1 MMTNPLIESNSTT
14 ISSTP
19 KSSFSTSSRGVLLSL
34 VVLVGNG
41 MHPIINKLRPE
52 SFNALNFVFQ
62 MALWELIFALLLM
75 AVQFFM
81 GKSPK
86 LSSKGKFEITS
97 NQPKSRGG
105 HLFRLLTIGVI
116 FSGATYLYI
125 DGLTEAGAI
134 AGSLALKISP
144 VYAMLLGALFLGEK
158 VSWKEIV
165 LTVVMLLG
173 LYYLGTA
180 GTFVFGSFSLGFAK
194 LLFVPLLWGIG
205 HALTKPLLENHTISP
220 IQIIVV
226 RSSIISVV
234 IGGTTIILHDISF
247 LGNALLR
254 PEYLLF
260 SLLMGGTYFLMHISW
275 YNSITYIDLGYASAL
290 VTPSPAITT
299 ILAVSL
305 SLEILHG
312 YDIIGM
318 AVVFIGLF
326 GLIWVNKTRSGRN
339 K

>member
-1 MMTNPLIESNSTT
+1 
-14 ISSTP
+14 
-19 KSSFSTSSRGVLLSL
+19 
-34 VVLVGNG
+34 
-41 MHPIINKLRPE
+41 
-52 SFNALNFVFQ
+52 
-62 MALWELIFALLLM
+62 LWELILAMLFMAIQFFIGKSKPKQSSSCVSEIASNHPKSSWGHLLRLLL
-75 AVQFFM
+75 
-81 GKSPK
+81 
-86 LSSKGKFEITS
+86 
-97 NQPKSRGG
+97 
-105 HLFRLLTIGVI
+105 IGII

-134 AGSLALKISP
+134 VGSLALKISP
-144 VYAMLLGALFLGEK
+144 VYAMLLGVLFLGEK
-158 VSWKEIV
+158 VSWKQIT
-165 LTVVMLLG
+165 LTMVMLFG

-226 RSSIISVV
+226 RTSIISVV
-234 IGGTTIILHDISF
+234 IGGTTIILYGFSSI
-247 LGNALLR
+247 GNALMH

-260 SLLMGGTYFLMHISW
+260 SLLMGGTYFFMHISW

-299 ILAVSL
+299 ILAVSIG
-305 SLEILHG
+305 LETLHG

-318 AVVFIGLF
+318 AVVFISLF
-326 GLIWVNKTRSGRN
+326 GLIWVNKTSSDRERN
-339 K
+339 TYKKC

>member
-1 MMTNPLIESNSTT
+1 
-14 ISSTP
+14 
-19 KSSFSTSSRGVLLSL
+19 V
-34 VVLVGNG
+34 
-41 MHPIINKLRPE
+41 
-52 SFNALNFVFQ
+52 
-62 MALWELIFALLLM
+62 
-75 AVQFFM
+75 
-81 GKSPK
+81 
-86 LSSKGKFEITS
+86 
-97 NQPKSRGG
+97 
-105 HLFRLLTIGVI
+105 
-116 FSGATYLYI
+116 
-125 DGLTEAGAI
+125 
-134 AGSLALKISP
+134 GSLALKISP

-158 VSWKEIV
+158 VSWKEIT
-165 LTVVMLLG
+165 LTAVMLFG

-205 HALTKPLLENHTISP
+205 HALTKPLLENRTISP

-305 SLEILHG
+305 SLDILHG

-318 AVVFIGLF
+318 AVVFISLF
-326 GLIWVNKTRSGRN
+326 GLIWANKTRSGRT